1 MVEIEFKEYHFM
13 MAVRAFQRIIA
24 KRMQDGLLPT
34 IKTAEFLVLF
44 FWYDVIQLTIDL
56 TMSGIQTAIPDH
68 LKMLFRDVADEAFYE
83 IHDR

>member
-24 KRMQDGLLPT
+24 KRMQDALLPA

-56 TMSGIQTAIPDH
+56 TMSG
-68 LKMLFRDVADEAFYE
+68 V
-83 IHDR
+83 

>member
-13 MAVRAFQRIIA
+13 MAVRAFQRIVA
-24 KRMQDGLLPT
+24 KRMQDSLPPA
-34 IKTAEFLVLF
+34 IKTAEFLVFF

-83 IHDR
+83 VHDR